1 MNGLTLRELVV
12 KLSNIME
19 EDPSTEN
26 LPAMIVENIVKKGA
40 IQPTIRHLKDDD
52 IKVEP
57 NMHLTGD
64 FVYSQ
69 FDKGVVF
76 GFVTIIEN

>member
-1 MNGLTLRELVV
+1 MNGLTLRQLVV

-26 LPAMIVENIVKKGA
+26 LPIMLVENIVKKGS
-40 IQPTIRHLKDDD
+40 IQPTIRHLTQNDVK
-52 IKVEP
+52 IEP

-69 FDKGVVF
+69 FDKGVII
-76 GFVTIIEN
+76 GFVTIIE